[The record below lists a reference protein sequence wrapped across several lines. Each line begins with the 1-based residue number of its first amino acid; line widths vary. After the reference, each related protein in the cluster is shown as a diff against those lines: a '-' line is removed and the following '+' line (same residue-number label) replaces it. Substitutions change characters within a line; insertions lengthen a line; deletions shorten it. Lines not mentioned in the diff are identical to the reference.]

1 MRTCLAI
8 TLFALLAACQHAP
21 VTSTA
26 KEEAKDETV
35 KQYAMH
41 GEVLRLDADGKIAAI
56 KAGKIDGWMEAM
68 TMEYPIKDK
77 AEFDKLRTGE
87 KINATVY
94 VQGNSYWVG
103 GIQEDTAPAPS
114 PAPAPK

>member
-1 MRTCLAI
+1 MRTCFAI
-8 TLFALLAACQHAP
+8 ALFSLLAACQQAP

-26 KEEAKDETV
+26 KEEPV

-41 GEVLRLDADGKIAAI
+41 GEVLRLDPQGKIAAI
-56 KAGKIDGWMEAM
+56 KAGRIGDWMEAM
-68 TMEYPIKDK
+68 TMEYPVKEQP
-77 AEFDKLRTGE
+77 EFDKLHVGE
-87 KINATVY
+87 KINATVF

-114 PAPAPK
+114 AAPASK